1 LGEFDYEHLKLP
13 FLEAILRES
22 ITENTLANCLQSCQ
36 DCWIET
42 LYSTAE
48 RRAIRQYARELLEYR
63 NKGITPPKAHRA
75 NRPPPRSTTT
85 AKTGNISL
93 SKSNDN
99 EYHSS

>member
-1 LGEFDYEHLKLP
+1 LGEFGYEHLKFS

-22 ITENTLANCLQSCQ
+22 IAENTLANCLRSCK
-36 DCWIET
+36 DYWIET
-42 LYSTAE
+42 LYGKPE

-63 NKGITPPKAHRA
+63 NKGMTPPKAHRA
-75 NRPPPRSTTT
+75 NRPSTTT

-99 EYHSS
+99 ESHSS